1 MAKKRRSYNVK
12 NVFISYLVYNERVI
26 VKNIEKIPVKM
37 ARWCSKLNLRHI
49 DNRSI
54 NASHLFKDKLN
65 LVESGTTIL
74 ANNSISNFNIFLY
87 CTNQLNVFI

>member
-37 ARWCSKLNLRHI
+37 ARWCSKLNL
-49 DNRSI
+49 
-54 NASHLFKDKLN
+54 
-65 LVESGTTIL
+65 
-74 ANNSISNFNIFLY
+74 
-87 CTNQLNVFI
+87 